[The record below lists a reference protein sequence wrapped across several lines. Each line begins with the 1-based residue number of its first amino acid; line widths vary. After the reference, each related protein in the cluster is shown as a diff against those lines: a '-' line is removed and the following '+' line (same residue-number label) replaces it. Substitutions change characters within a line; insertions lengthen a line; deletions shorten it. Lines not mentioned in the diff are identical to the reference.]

1 MAIETVAAWLIAN
14 PEVIP
19 AVTSVGSSIYE
30 SLFPDEAK
38 QIQLEVLEDQKNFR
52 RMLSR
57 QSRGI
62 FTGSE
67 RQAIAR
73 GAEPTVNRIAGNVA
87 ARGLGGSGAGAQV
100 IAEAQ
105 QAPFLEA
112 QTAATQALSG
122 ANVQA
127 FKMASQLI
135 GDDSFYEDLG
145 GLVQNITELYA
156 PDDGTETK
164 VEPEVDGAIGLL
176 REGLEAL
183 GESLGHIL
191 GTGE

>member
-1 MAIETVAAWLIAN
+1 MADPVTVVALLKAAPYIATIGGTVWET
-14 PEVIP
+14 
-19 AVTSVGSSIYE
+19 
-30 SLFPDEAK
+30 LFPDKAK

-183 GESLGHIL
+183 GESLGNIL

>member
-87 ARGLGGSGAGAQV
+87 ARGLGGSGCGC
-100 IAEAQ
+100 
-105 QAPFLEA
+105 
-112 QTAATQALSG
+112 T
-122 ANVQA
+122 
-127 FKMASQLI
+127 
-135 GDDSFYEDLG
+135 
-145 GLVQNITELYA
+145 
-156 PDDGTETK
+156 
-164 VEPEVDGAIGLL
+164 
-176 REGLEAL
+176 
-183 GESLGHIL
+183 GHR
-191 GTGE
+191 

>member
-19 AVTSVGSSIYE
+19 AITSVGSSIYE

-67 RQAIAR
+67 REAIAR

-100 IAEAQ
+100 VSAGTTGTFFGSTNRSHTGTLWREYTGI
-105 QAPFLEA
+105 
-112 QTAATQALSG
+112 
-122 ANVQA
+122 
-127 FKMASQLI
+127 
-135 GDDSFYEDLG
+135 
-145 GLVQNITELYA
+145 QN
-156 PDDGTETK
+156 
-164 VEPEVDGAIGLL
+164 
-176 REGLEAL
+176 
-183 GESLGHIL
+183 GES
-191 GTGE
+191 TYR